1 METISVIILS
11 AIVSVIVLICFFVL
25 CANVAKLVKAL
36 PGSDYEEYL
45 ICEKMGDKNKAYY
58 HLMRSVAKD
67 ALKGINEYDISD
79 YAKKFEALGLGLP
92 EMDIFNNY
100 KKQNSK

>member
-1 METISVIILS
+1 METGLIIFLS
-11 AIVSVIVLICFFVL
+11 AIVSIVVLICFFVL

-67 ALKGINEYDISD
+67 ALKGMNELDISD

-92 EMDIFNNY
+92 EMEIFNNY
-100 KKQNSK
+100 KTKNSK